1 MLKTGLE
8 LWFAESRG
16 RKLERPHPRDR
27 FGQRLE
33 MVNETTLRIK
43 DLQVEDSGAYRARV
57 SFATQHFQDQTFL
70 LTVYEPVP
78 ELKILPRNV
87 SNTPYGCNVTLQ
99 CQVSGTGEFNISWR
113 RGNPL
118 SDIEVGSDWYQLSN
132 NGKDLHLSWWLNSS
146 EPNFTCLVTSPDDQK
161 NISFSVLNICQTRG
175 ENTPMAWVSLR
186 VIFILLGLL
195 MQITILTLVYIFGR
209 KE

>member
-1 MLKTGLE
+1 
-8 LWFAESRG
+8 
-16 RKLERPHPRDR
+16 
-27 FGQRLE
+27 

-43 DLQVEDSGAYRARV
+43 DLQMEDSGAYRARV
-57 SFATQHFQDQTFL
+57 SFVTKHFQDQTFL

-78 ELKILPRNV
+78 EPKILPRKV

-99 CQVSGTGEFNISWR
+99 CQVSGKGEFNISWR

-118 SDIEVGSDWYQLSN
+118 RDLEFGSDWFQLSN

-146 EPNFTCLVTSPDDQK
+146 EPNFTCLVTNPADQK

-175 ENTPMAWVSLR
+175 ENILMSWVSLR
-186 VIFILLGLL
+186 VTIILLGVLV
-195 MQITILTLVYIFGR
+195 QITIVTLVNIFGR
-209 KE
+209 K